1 MKTLGILTG
10 GGDCPGLNAVIRAV
24 AKTALTQHGYRV
36 IGFRDGFEGLIH
48 DRTVELDY
56 EAVSGILTAGGTIL
70 GTSNKANPYEYWRK
84 DETGKGYK
92 TDESETVISTY
103 RRHNLDALVCI
114 GGDGTLTIAHGL
126 VQRGLNIV
134 GVPKTI
140 DNDIHGT
147 DQTFGF
153 DTAVNIIAEAVDRI
167 QTTAIAHKRVM
178 VVEVM
183 GRNAGWLALYGG
195 VAGGADIILI
205 PEIPYDLDAI
215 IERVKFRGGFESSFT
230 VIVVAEGAKPKGG
243 GQVVDRTVEGSHDP
257 IRLGGIGKVLCGQ
270 IEDATGHESRVT
282 VLGHIQRGGTT
293 SPADRILCTQLGHK
307 AMQLV
312 AEGKFGLMA
321 CIQHGQLS
329 SMSLD
334 APAGKQRTVPADHPL
349 IAAARAVG
357 THFGVNA

>member
-1 MKTLGILTG
+1 MKTLGLLTG

-24 AKTALTQHGYRV
+24 AKTAITQYGYRV
-36 IGFRDGFEGLIH
+36 VGFRDGFEGLIH
-48 DRTVELDY
+48 DRTVALDY

-70 GTSNKANPYEYWRK
+70 GTSNKANPFQYWRRGDDGK
-84 DETGKGYK
+84 PYATDET
-92 TDESETVISTY
+92 ETVVSTY
-103 RRHNLDALVCI
+103 QKHQLDALVCI

-126 VQRGLNIV
+126 MKHGLNVV

-140 DNDIHGT
+140 DNDIYGT

-153 DTAVNIIAEAVDRI
+153 DTAVGIIAEAVDRI

-205 PEIPYDLDAI
+205 PEIPYDLNAV

-230 VIVVAEGAKPKGG
+230 VIVVAEGARPQGG
-243 GQVVDRTVEGSHDP
+243 GVVVDRTVADSPDP
-257 IRLGGIGKVLCGQ
+257 IRLGGIGKVLSNQ

-282 VLGHIQRGGTT
+282 VLGHIQRGGVT
-293 SPADRILCTQLGHK
+293 SPADRILCTQLGHE
-307 AMQLV
+307 AMRLV
-312 AEGKFGLMA
+312 AAGQYGLMA
-321 CIQHGQLS
+321 CIQNGQLS
-329 SMSLD
+329 SMPLD
-334 APAGKQRTVPADHPL
+334 APAGKQRKVPTDHPL
-349 IAAARAVG
+349 IASARAVG
-357 THFGVNA
+357 THFGV

>member
-1 MKTLGILTG
+1 MKTLGLLTG

-24 AKTALTQHGYRV
+24 AKTAITQYGFRV

-48 DRTVELDY
+48 DRSVALDY

-70 GTSNKANPYEYWRK
+70 GTSNKANPFQYWRK
-84 DETGKGYK
+84 GDDGKPYA
-92 TDESETVISTY
+92 TDESETVLSVY
-103 RRHNLDALVCI
+103 RKHQLDALVCI

-140 DNDIHGT
+140 DNDIFGT

-153 DTAVNIIAEAVDRI
+153 DTSVNIIAEAVDRI

-205 PEIPYDLDAI
+205 PEIPYDLNAV

-230 VIVVAEGAKPKGG
+230 VIVVAEGARPQGG
-243 GQVVDRTVEGSHDP
+243 GVVVDRTVADSPDP
-257 IRLGGIGKVLCGQ
+257 IRLGGIGKVLSNQ

-282 VLGHIQRGGTT
+282 VLGHIQRGGVT
-293 SPADRILCTQLGHK
+293 SPADRILCTQLGHE
-307 AMQLV
+307 AMRLV
-312 AEGKFGLMA
+312 AQGTFGVMA
-321 CIQHGQLS
+321 CIQGGRLA
-329 SMSLD
+329 SMPLD
-334 APAGKQRTVPADHPL
+334 APAGKQRKVPTDHPL

-357 THFGVNA
+357 THFGVD